1 MRASLFSASTTAADL
16 WNALAAASGKPVA
29 AIASAYTSESINP
42 YNLVNAAHFEG
53 ISASMNRG
61 TGVVHVDHRPRHFE

>member
-42 YNLVNAAHFEG
+42 YNLVNAAH
-53 ISASMNRG
+53 
-61 TGVVHVDHRPRHFE
+61 